1 MNFIRDYSAQLRRT
15 LSSSCPPEKV
25 QMKKFVVTAQWQ
37 FLGTVKVEAE
47 GKEEA
52 RKMGEE
58 MNLSDF
64 SETLD
69 SFQIINVQEL

>member
-1 MNFIRDYSAQLRRT
+1 
-15 LSSSCPPEKV
+15 
-25 QMKKFVVTAQWQ
+25 MKKFVVTAQWQ

>member
-1 MNFIRDYSAQLRRT
+1 
-15 LSSSCPPEKV
+15 
-25 QMKKFVVTAQWQ
+25 
-37 FLGTVKVEAE
+37 VEAE

-69 SFQIINVQEL
+69 SFQITNVREP